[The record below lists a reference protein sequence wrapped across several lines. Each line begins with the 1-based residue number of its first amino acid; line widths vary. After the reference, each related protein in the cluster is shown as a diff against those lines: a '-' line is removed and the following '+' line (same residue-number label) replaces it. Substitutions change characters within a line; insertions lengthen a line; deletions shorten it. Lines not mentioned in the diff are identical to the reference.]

1 LHDVEG
7 AHYPTGSLY
16 TLQRARY
23 PHIEPGQWWLFQLRV
38 KDNTCLVRI
47 NGETVMEYDRLE
59 NLEEGLIE
67 LQAHDAGKFTEY
79 KHILVRRI

>member
-16 TLQRARY
+16 SFQRGLY
-23 PHIEPGQWWLFQLRV
+23 PRIEAGQWWLLQLRV
-38 KDNTCLVRI
+38 KDNTCLTRI

-59 NLEEGLIE
+59 NLEEGPIE
-67 LQAHDAGKFTEY
+67 LQAHDAGRWTEY
-79 KHILVRRI
+79 QHILVRRI